1 MNGFIMGDRTGT
13 RVLSQRQTGL
23 LISPA
28 RLEILEALDAL
39 DRASARELAAHLGR
53 PPGAVYHHVR
63 TLTQAGLFV
72 EVDVRRGSRRP
83 EVVYALAAP
92 RLAVAGG
99 ASRSGD
105 RLALQTFQAVLRQAG
120 RDVEAAFARG
130 PALLKGRFYG
140 GQVSSALTLH
150 DVKRLIGLLAE
161 IESLLR
167 RAKRQRS
174 GRADDIY
181 RWTSVF
187 VPLGRKR
194 S

>member
-1 MNGFIMGDRTGT
+1 MAPRNETL
-13 RVLSQRQTGL
+13 VLNQRQTAL

-28 RLEILEALDAL
+28 RLEILEALAAL
-39 DRASARELAAHLGR
+39 ERASAREVAVHLGR

-63 TLTQAGLFV
+63 TLAQAGLIV
-72 EVDVRRGSRRP
+72 EAGVRRGSRRP

-92 RLAVAGG
+92 RLAVAAG

-105 RLALQTFQAVLRQAG
+105 QQALRTLQAVLRQAG
-120 RDVEAAFARG
+120 RDVEAAFDRG

-140 GQVSSALTLH
+140 GQMSSALTPRE
-150 DVKRLIGLLAE
+150 VKRVIALVTE
-161 IESLLR
+161 IEALMR
-167 RAKRQRS
+167 RATRRRS
-174 GRADDIY
+174 SRTDDIY

-187 VPLGRKR
+187 VPLGRQR